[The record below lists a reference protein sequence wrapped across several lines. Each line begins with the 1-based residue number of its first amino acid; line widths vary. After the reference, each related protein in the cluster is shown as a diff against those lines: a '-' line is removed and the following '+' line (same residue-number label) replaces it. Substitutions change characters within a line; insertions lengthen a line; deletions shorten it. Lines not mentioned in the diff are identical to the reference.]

1 MIIKYVIIMSW
12 SNMAKKNTI
21 NTQSLDK
28 IVKQDI
34 LTMETNKILEKYD
47 SDINDIIW
55 ELLCDLKET
64 SGLLITKRNHYALLR
79 NIYENHIDMD
89 KHINDETN
97 DEINDETYEDF
108 VSWNKNRFAYN

>member
-1 MIIKYVIIMSW
+1 MNWANI
-12 SNMAKKNTI
+12 AKKKN
-21 NTQSLDK
+21 QSSIQLLDK
-28 IVKQDI
+28 IGKQEQLNI
-34 LTMETNKILEKYD
+34 EINNVLEKYD

-64 SGLLITKRNHYALLR
+64 PDLLITKRNHYALLR
-79 NIYENHIDMD
+79 QIYENHIDID
-89 KHINDETN
+89 RHINDETN

>member
-1 MIIKYVIIMSW
+1 MSW
-12 SNMAKKNTI
+12 SNIAKKNT
-21 NTQSLDK
+21 NNKLQSLDK
-28 IVKQDI
+28 IGKQEQLNI
-34 LTMETNKILEKYD
+34 ETNNVLDKYD

-64 SGLLITKRNHYALLR
+64 PDFLITNRNHYALLR
-79 NIYENHIDMD
+79 QIYENQIDMD
-89 KHINDETN
+89 RHINDEMN